1 METREEHHVGIEK
14 ARVKKKVKDD
24 KK

>member
-1 METREEHHVGIEK
+1 MEMREEQHVGIEK
-14 ARVKKKVKDD
+14 ARVKKKGKDN